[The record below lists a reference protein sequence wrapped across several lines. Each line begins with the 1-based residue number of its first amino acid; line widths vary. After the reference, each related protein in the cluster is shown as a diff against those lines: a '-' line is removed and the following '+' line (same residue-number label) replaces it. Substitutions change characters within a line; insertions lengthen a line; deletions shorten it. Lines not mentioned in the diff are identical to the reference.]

1 MTINRMASTTE
12 YDLSGRICASLDKHL
27 ALAILEFLASRA
39 SSGASADAIR
49 EAKLAVVEKTYMCD
63 YAVDL
68 YCEARQTKDVRT
80 ILGFVGV
87 FHSRS
92 FPSFS
97 FFSRCDETFL
107 LSLVSP
113 TRGNI
118 DNSLAVRRV
127 LVDRSRST

>member
-1 MTINRMASTTE
+1 MASTTE

-80 ILGFVGV
+80 I
-87 FHSRS
+87 SR
-92 FPSFS
+92 F
-97 FFSRCDETFL
+97 RRR
-107 LSLVSP
+107 V
-113 TRGNI
+113 
-118 DNSLAVRRV
+118 SLAVVSVVFFLLPLRRDV
-127 LVDRSRST
+127 SIVIGITYTRKHRQLTRCASRTG